1 MFAHSKNFIIMET
14 GMYFTLKENNKK
26 IWLNFDYIVQ
36 LDKNKDGSTTITTND
51 EEICVTNSL
60 ESICET
66 LKENNLTT

>member
-1 MFAHSKNFIIMET
+1 
-14 GMYFTLKENNKK
+14 MYICNSINNNKSSFFYGSK
-26 IWLNFDYIVQ
+26 QLNFDYIVQ